1 MRKLIYIILLLG
13 GVLPS
18 FFSCG
23 PQYSNSVLVD
33 EDERADFYVFPNL
46 CFGVDVC

>member
-23 PQYSNSVLVD
+23 RPYSNSDWIRMANEQVGKSTDSL
-33 EDERADFYVFPNL
+33 
-46 CFGVDVC
+46 